1 MDSHEYY
8 TYKLF
13 DQYFN
18 SEEYLLQEERGTL
31 PDIEQI
37 VAEIDDF
44 IESEIVK
51 QQSFYL
57 QNLTYKTNINTFFNE
72 IEFRYIKIVIVND
85 ENFEDN
91 TNGCTIKGAT
101 IMGKD
106 KIEKFGMGL
115 FIQCPISRLGYHI
128 RSLTAHELLHAYE
141 LYKKGLKG
149 VAFKLPHNEKFYEH
163 LKSIMAKKIDPYYTF
178 AYLLYLNTPQEL
190 RAVSQQIQVDA
201 ENLFFMEIYGKFPI
215 DVTFK
220 FYREKIAAFKDIN
233 ALKKRLLM
241 VVSSY
246 NDDEIIEAF
255 SYVLNKKYTN
265 IKIVKDLINITITNV
280 EQSYD
285 KALSRGVEKT
295 LLMEKRM
302 LSPQFHMETEKERL
316 KRIDLLEYYKNL
328 ED

>member
-1 MDSHEYY
+1 MMNNHEII

-13 DQYFN
+13 NQYFN

-31 PDIEQI
+31 LDIEQI

-57 QNLTYKTNINTFFNE
+57 QNLTYKTSVNTFFNE
-72 IEFRYIKIVIVND
+72 IEFRYVKVIIVND

-128 RSLTAHELLHAYE
+128 RSLAAHELLHAYE

-149 VAFKLPHNEKFYEH
+149 VAFKLPHNENFYEH
-163 LKSIMAKKIDPYYTF
+163 LKAIMVKKIDPCYTF
-178 AYLLYLNTPQEL
+178 AYLFYLNTPQEL

-215 DVTFK
+215 DMTFK
-220 FYREKIAAFKDIN
+220 FYKEKIVAFKDIN
-233 ALKKRLLM
+233 SLKKRLSM
-241 VVSSY
+241 VLSSY
-246 NDDEIIEAF
+246 NDGQLPPI
-255 SYVLNKKYTN
+255 
-265 IKIVKDLINITITNV
+265 
-280 EQSYD
+280 
-285 KALSRGVEKT
+285 
-295 LLMEKRM
+295 
-302 LSPQFHMETEKERL
+302 
-316 KRIDLLEYYKNL
+316 
-328 ED
+328 